1 MRGSESSTT
10 RRETCSHSR
19 HMTGISNPLANPDSA
34 RTSLMRILII
44 DDEESIRST
53 LAVMLQALGHDV
65 VGVGDGATALKEV
78 DKAQFDMAFL
88 DLRLGDESGMDL
100 LPELLRSNAHL
111 DVVVFTA
118 HASIES
124 AVEAMRRG
132 ATDYLPKPFT
142 PEQVRQTL
150 RKINKT
156 RSLEGRVASLEA
168 RLSSDAPPASVE
180 TQEPAMERAFN
191 LAFKAAA
198 SSATVLL
205 LGESGTGKSVL
216 ARAIHERSP
225 QKDKPFVTI
234 SCPSLSGELLESE
247 LFGRVKGAFTGAT
260 SDTWGKVAVADGG
273 TLFLDEIGELPL
285 AIQPKLLR
293 LLQEKEYERV
303 GESKTRR
310 ANVRVIAATNRNL
323 DVAVRE
329 KTFRED
335 LFYRLNVIALRVPP
349 LRERPRDLKQM
360 AAGYLR
366 FFSAQCGKRVTGF
379 APAAQAA
386 IEQYSWPGNLRELR
400 NVVEHAVI
408 FAAKSEVAFEDLP
421 DQLTAMGAGQSDDSV
436 RIGMKVPLEQIENE
450 HIRRVLAQTTT
461 MEEASQLLGISRGT
475 LYERKK
481 KLGL

>member
-386 IEQYSWPGNLRELR
+386 IEQYAWPGNLRELR

>member
-1 MRGSESSTT
+1 
-10 RRETCSHSR
+10 
-19 HMTGISNPLANPDSA
+19 MTGITNPQAPPAPAQS
-34 RTSLMRILII
+34 SFMRILII

-53 LAVMLQALGHDV
+53 LAVMLQALGHEV
-65 VGVGDGATALKEV
+65 VGVGDGATALKEL
-78 DKAQFDMAFL
+78 DQAQFDLAFL
-88 DLRLGDESGMDL
+88 DLRLGDESGMEL
-100 LPELLRSNAHL
+100 LPELLRGNANL

-118 HASIES
+118 YASIES

-132 ATDYLPKPFT
+132 ATDYLSKPFT
-142 PEQVRQTL
+142 PEQVRQAL

-156 RSLEGRVASLEA
+156 RALEGRVVSLES
-168 RLSSDAPPASVE
+168 RLTSDAPPASVE
-180 TQEPAMERAFN
+180 SVEPAMERAFH

-198 SSATVLL
+198 SAATVLL

-216 ARAIHERSP
+216 ARAIHERSA

-323 DVAVRE
+323 DLAVRE

-335 LFYRLNVIALRVPP
+335 LFYRLNVIAIRVPP

-379 APAAQAA
+379 AATAQAA
-386 IEQYSWPGNLRELR
+386 LERYAWPGNLRELR
-400 NVVEHAVI
+400 NVVERAVI
-408 FAAKSEVAFEDLP
+408 FAGNSEIALDDLP
-421 DQLTAMGAGQSDDSV
+421 DQINPQGAGHPDENV

-461 MEEASQLLGISRGT
+461 MEEAAQLLGISRGT

-481 KLGL
+481 KMGL

>member
-1 MRGSESSTT
+1 
-10 RRETCSHSR
+10 
-19 HMTGISNPLANPDSA
+19 
-34 RTSLMRILII
+34 MRILII

-53 LAVMLQALGHDV
+53 LAMMLQALGHEV
-65 VGVGDGATALKEV
+65 VGVGDGATALKEI

-88 DLRLGDESGMDL
+88 DLRLGDENGMDL
-100 LPELLRSNAHL
+100 LPELLRGNARL

-124 AVEAMRRG
+124 AVEAMRGG
-132 ATDYLPKPFT
+132 ATDYLSKPFT

-150 RKINKT
+150 RKITKT
-156 RSLEGRVASLEA
+156 RSLEGRVASLES

-180 TQEPAMERAFN
+180 TVEPAMERAFS
-191 LAFKAAA
+191 LAFKAAS

-216 ARAIHERSP
+216 ARAIHERSA

-323 DVAVRE
+323 EVAVRE

-335 LFYRLNVIALRVPP
+335 LFYRLNVIAIRVPP

-360 AAGYLR
+360 AAGYLK
-366 FFSAQCGKRVTGF
+366 FFSSQCGKRVTSF
-379 APAAQAA
+379 AAAAQAA
-386 IEQYSWPGNLRELR
+386 MEQYAWPGNLRELR

-408 FAAKSEVAFEDLP
+408 FAANPEVALDDLP
-421 DQLTAMGAGQSDDSV
+421 DQLNQTGAGQADDNV

-461 MEEASQLLGISRGT
+461 MEEAAQLLGISRGT

-481 KLGL
+481 KIGL